1 MPNLG
6 SIAER
11 MVVRTTLPGGFRDRL
26 AATILATILNFTVI
40 ATYAPAAYQC
50 TRSVW
55 FVPVL
60 FSCFAFGMFVVLSHM
75 WVITLQSWKH

>member
-11 MVVRTTLPGGFRDRL
+11 MVVRT
-26 AATILATILNFTVI
+26 
-40 ATYAPAAYQC
+40 TYAPAAYQC